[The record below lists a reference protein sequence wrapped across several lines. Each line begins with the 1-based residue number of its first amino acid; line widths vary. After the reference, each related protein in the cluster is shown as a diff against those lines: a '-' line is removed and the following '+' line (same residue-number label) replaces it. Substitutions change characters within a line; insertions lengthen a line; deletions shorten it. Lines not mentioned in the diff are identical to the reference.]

1 MYTTTSYY
9 INSQITDAV
18 TQATND
24 QITDSVTSTSSHLFQ
39 PCYTYSPHS
48 SPVFQG
54 ETDNGYKLII
64 NVAGCSKEDISAT
77 YIVEDKKI
85 NIKALVKMGD
95 FKRDYSSSYFIGSKF
110 DLDEMKCF
118 LKNGLLVID
127 VPYKKDAKPKEIKIS

>member
-1 MYTTTSYY
+1 MYTTTYY

-18 TQATND
+18 TQAVND
-24 QITDSVTSTSSHLFQ
+24 QITDSVTSTGANPPW
-39 PCYTYSPHS
+39 PCHIYDFSRS
-48 SPVFQG
+48 AVFQG
-54 ETDNGYKLII
+54 ETENGYKLII
-64 NVAGCSKEDISAT
+64 DVAGCSKEDVSAT

-95 FKRDYSSSYFIGSKF
+95 FKRDYSSSYFVGSKF

-127 VPYKKDAKPKEIKIS
+127 VPYKKNAKPKEIKIS